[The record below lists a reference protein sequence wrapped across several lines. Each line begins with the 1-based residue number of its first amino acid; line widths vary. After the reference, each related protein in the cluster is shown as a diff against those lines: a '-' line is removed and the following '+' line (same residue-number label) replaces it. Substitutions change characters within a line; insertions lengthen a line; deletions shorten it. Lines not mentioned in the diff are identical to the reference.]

1 MLLQNLAKQLQ
12 KLWKK
17 MLKNNK
23 IQEEIQK
30 IIENKSLVIVE
41 GKKDKESLNNLGIE
55 NVIYLKNKPLF
66 EFVEN
71 LDEKDVVILTDLDLE
86 GRKLFS
92 KLRHLLQR
100 RGFNIN
106 NNLRN
111 VLFRSNLRCIEGLDT
126 YLKLSEF

>member
-1 MLLQNLAKQLQ
+1 
-12 KLWKK
+12 

-23 IQEEIQK
+23 IQEEIEK
-30 IIENKSLVIVE
+30 IIEKKYLVIVE
-41 GKKDKESLNNLGIE
+41 GKKDKQSLIGLGIK
-55 NVIYLKNKPLF
+55 NVVCLRNKPIF

-71 LDEKDVVILTDLDLE
+71 LNEKNIVILTDLDLE

-92 KLRHLLQR
+92 KLRYLLQR

-111 VLFRSNLRCIEGLDT
+111 VLFRSRLRCIEGLDT

>member
-1 MLLQNLAKQLQ
+1 
-12 KLWKK
+12 
-17 MLKNNK
+17 MLKNNQ
-23 IQEEIQK
+23 IQEEIEK

-41 GKKDKESLNNLGIE
+41 GKKDRESLINLGIN
-55 NVIYLKNKPLF
+55 NVICLKNKPLF

-71 LDEKDVVILTDLDLE
+71 LNEKDIVILTDLDLE
-86 GRKLFS
+86 GRKLFG

-111 VLFRSNLRCIEGLDT
+111 VLFRSKLRCIEGLDT